1 MNTLPNHI
9 AIICDGNRRWAKKH
23 KLPEFSGHKYA
34 VETTIQKLIDYH
46 IKLKIPYI
54 SFWVLSTENWHRG
67 KNWMAKYFRLMD
79 YFFKTNLQKLI
90 SKGVKVKAI
99 GNLKEL
105 PKNIQQILKD
115 LEEKSKHNTKITS
128 IIAINYGGRE
138 EIIRTMN
145 KLIKNPVFQRSAV
158 PTLGRG
164 RKTNRVLITEKE
176 FSQYLDTAG
185 IPDPDLIIRTAGEQR
200 LSGFLLWQS
209 EYAEFYF
216 TKTLFPDF
224 SPEELDKALKD
235 YNQRKRNFGQ

>member
-1 MNTLPNHI
+1 MNTLPNHV

-23 KLPEFSGHKYA
+23 KLAEFSGHKYA

-67 KNWMAKYFRLMD
+67 KKWMAKYFRLMD

-90 SKGVKVKAI
+90 SKGVKVGAI

-105 PKNIQQILKD
+105 PKNIQKILQD
-115 LEEKSKHNTKITS
+115 LEEKSQHNTKITA
-128 IIAINYGGRE
+128 IIAINYGGRD
-138 EIIRTMN
+138 EIIRAIWRLMAKSKDEQAKIN
-145 KLIKNPVFQRSAV
+145 EQ
-158 PTLGRG
+158 
-164 RKTNRVLITEKE
+164 E

-224 SPEELDKALKD
+224 SEDELDKALKD
-235 YNQRKRNFGQ
+235 YSQRKRNFGQ